1 MSAAVLK
8 RFIIIATVATAVA
21 FLVAL
26 AVGHFNRPPGD
37 YEVEKGDIH
46 LSVHEYDQALEW
58 FDQALIE
65 LPGHRGAHMGRAIVF
80 MQTDRLDEAEDEL
93 RLLIDILGP
102 MVEDDPEDLTGRGAL
117 AAAHANLGILLDRQA
132 RYEEALDSYVEALRV
147 DEQAVEGP
155 GLFHRIIHNPRP
167 STIRDRAR
175 YIFEQLQLPEDE
187 RVLSVPEIDAE
198 QRMFKP

>member
-1 MSAAVLK
+1 MSAAVLR
-8 RFIIIATVATAVA
+8 RFIIIATIATAVA
-21 FLVAL
+21 FFIAL
-26 AVGHFNRPPGD
+26 AVGHFNRPDGD

-46 LSVHEYDQALEW
+46 LSIQEYDQALEW
-58 FDQALIE
+58 FDRALVE
-65 LPGHRGAHMGRAIVF
+65 WPGHRGAHMGRAVVF
-80 MQTDRLDEAEDEL
+80 MQTDRFEEAEDEL

-102 MVEDDPEDLTGRGAL
+102 IVEEDPEDLTGRGAL
-117 AAAHANLGILLDRQA
+117 AAAHANLGILYDRQE

-147 DEQAVEGP
+147 DEEAVEGP

-175 YIFEQLQLPEDE
+175 YLFEQLQLPEEE
-187 RVLSVPEIDAE
+187 RLLSVPELDDE